1 MHAAYALSQ
10 HWAQPTAQPAMHPRA
25 RSAFP
30 APGRSTEGTACP
42 GHVVCPGGAL
52 GGRPVAVVA
61 VGCAAASFFFGAVY
75 VAHAMPETCGGC
87 GELMSCT
94 QPELRVVKGRAVS
107 ALLAVASWFLLAVLA
122 GLAVPWV
129 SPDLAGGMIGVAVLA
144 TACVALVGGGRAS
157 ALSPCLSQVHQ
168 EAHLLPVPDGRRPQ
182 EGAH

>member
-10 HWAQPTAQPAMHPRA
+10 HWAQPTAQPAIHPRA
-25 RSAFP
+25 MSAFP

-94 QPELRVVKGRAVS
+94 QPELRVVKGRVESVGAP
-107 ALLAVASWFLLAVLA
+107 LASSTVFPVRWGTFFTTFTTPVRILKRRFFKRQTTDDRDLMTHKHLGREQDAGWCPHRLQLAQ
-122 GLAVPWV
+122 WR
-129 SPDLAGGMIGVAVLA
+129 
-144 TACVALVGGGRAS
+144 T
-157 ALSPCLSQVHQ
+157 
-168 EAHLLPVPDGRRPQ
+168 
-182 EGAH
+182 

>member
-1 MHAAYALSQ
+1 M
-10 HWAQPTAQPAMHPRA
+10 
-25 RSAFP
+25 SAFP

-94 QPELRVVKGRAVS
+94 QPELRVVKGRVESVGAP
-107 ALLAVASWFLLAVLA
+107 LAS
-122 GLAVPWV
+122 
-129 SPDLAGGMIGVAVLA
+129 S
-144 TACVALVGGGRAS
+144 TACRRQCSQAS
-157 ALSPCLSQVHQ
+157 
-168 EAHLLPVPDGRRPQ
+168 
-182 EGAH
+182 